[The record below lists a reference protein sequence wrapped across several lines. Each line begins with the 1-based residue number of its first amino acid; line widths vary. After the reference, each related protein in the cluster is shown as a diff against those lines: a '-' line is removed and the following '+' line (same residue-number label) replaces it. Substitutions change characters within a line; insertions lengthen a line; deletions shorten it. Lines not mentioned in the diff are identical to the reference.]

1 MKIAFFYV
9 NINIDRGVVFMEKY
23 LVINGGSS
31 SLKFSLYE
39 MPSEMVICKGYIE
52 KIGFS
57 DSFWNITYND
67 KKISGEKFLPDH
79 KEAVKVMI
87 DELINNKIIDSM
99 DEICGVG
106 HRVLHGGEI
115 YSESVL
121 IDDKVLNDIED
132 LTVLGPLHHPGEIA
146 GIKAMQE
153 VISDIKQVAVFDTAF
168 HQTMPRENYIY
179 ATPLEW
185 YKKYKVRR
193 YGFHGTSHKYITELM
208 QEKLGKKDV
217 NLIICHV
224 GSGASIT
231 CVKNGASF
239 DTSMGLT
246 PLDGLVMG
254 TRSGAI
260 DPSIIK
266 YVADQSGKDL
276 DTITN
281 DLNKNSGLKGICSKN
296 DFRDMFKLKNEG
308 NDEAILAYSVFM
320 DSIIKHIA
328 EYYFELDGKVDAMI
342 FTAGVLENNPVFRA
356 DIVNKLSN
364 VMGIKLNEEVNSNIG
379 YGLPNKEGIITLDDS
394 KTQVYVL
401 PTNEEVMIVRDSYKI
416 ING

>member
-1 MKIAFFYV
+1 
-9 NINIDRGVVFMEKY
+9 MEKY

-39 MPSEMVICKGYIE
+39 MPSEKIICKGYIE
-52 KIGFS
+52 KIGFD
-57 DSFWNITYND
+57 DSFWNITYGEE
-67 KKISGEKFLPDH
+67 KISGAKFLASH
-79 KEAVKVMI
+79 KDAVKVMM
-87 DELINNKIIDSM
+87 DELINNSIINDM
-99 DEICGVG
+99 NEIRGVG

-121 IDDKVLNDIED
+121 IDDKVLKDIED

-153 VISDIKQVAVFDTAF
+153 VISNIKQVAVFDTAF
-168 HQTMPRENYIY
+168 HQTMSKENYIY
-179 ATPLEW
+179 AVPFDW
-185 YKKYKVRR
+185 YKEYKVRR

-231 CVKNGASF
+231 CVKNGRSF

-266 YVADQSGKDL
+266 FIADQTGKTL
-276 DTITN
+276 DEITD
-281 DLNKNSGLKGICSKN
+281 DLNKNSGLKGICGKN

-308 NDEAILAYSVFM
+308 NDEAILAYLVFM

-328 EYYFELDGKVDAMI
+328 EYYFELEGNLDAMV
-342 FTAGVLENNPVFRA
+342 FTAGVLENNPTLRA
-356 DIVNKLSN
+356 DIVNKVSKIMN
-364 VMGIKLNEEVNSNIG
+364 IKLNESVNNDIG
-379 YGLPNKEGIITLDDS
+379 YGHPNKEGIITSDDS
-394 KTQVYVL
+394 RVPVYVL
-401 PTNEEVMIVRDSYKI
+401 PTNEEVMIVRDSYRI

>member
-1 MKIAFFYV
+1 
-9 NINIDRGVVFMEKY
+9 MEKY

-39 MPSEMVICKGYIE
+39 MPSEEIICKGYIE
-52 KIGFS
+52 KIGFD
-57 DSFWNITYND
+57 DSFWTINYNE
-67 KKISGEKFLPDH
+67 KKISGAKFLKDH
-79 KEAVKVMI
+79 KDAVKVMV
-87 DELINNKIIDSM
+87 DELISNNIIDNM
-99 DEICGVG
+99 NEICGVG

-115 YSESVL
+115 YSESVM
-121 IDDKVLNDIED
+121 IDDKVLSDIED

-153 VISDIKQVAVFDTAF
+153 VIKDIKQVAVFDTAF
-168 HQTMPRENYIY
+168 HQTMPKENYIY
-179 ATPLEW
+179 ASPLEW

-208 QEKLGKKDV
+208 QEKLNKKDI

-231 CVKNGASF
+231 CVKDGKSF

-266 YVADQSGKDL
+266 FVSEQSGKDL
-276 DTITN
+276 ETITN
-281 DLNKNSGLKGICSKN
+281 DLNKESGLKGICGKN
-296 DFRDMFKLKNEG
+296 DFRDVFKLKNEG
-308 NDEAILAYSVFM
+308 NEEAILAYLVFM
-320 DSIIKHIA
+320 DSIIKYIA
-328 EYYFELDGKVDAMI
+328 EYYFELEGEVDAII
-342 FTAGVLENNPVFRA
+342 FTAGVLENNPVLRG
-356 DIVNKLSN
+356 DIVNKLSK
-364 VMGIKLNEEVNSNIG
+364 VMGIKLNNTTNDSIG
-379 YGLPNKEGIITLDDS
+379 YGRENKEGIITTEDS
-394 KTQVYVL
+394 RVPIYVL
-401 PTNEEVMIVRDSYKI
+401 PTDEEVMIVRDSYRI
-416 ING
+416 IKEA

>member
-1 MKIAFFYV
+1 
-9 NINIDRGVVFMEKY
+9 MEKY

-39 MPSEMVICKGYIE
+39 MPSEKVICKGYIE

-57 DSFWNITYND
+57 DSFWNISYNN
-67 KKISGEKFLPDH
+67 KKISGAKFLSNH
-79 KEAVKVMI
+79 KDAVMVMI
-87 DELINNKIIDSM
+87 DELINNKIINSM

-121 IDDKVLNDIED
+121 IDDKVLNDIAD
-132 LTVLGPLHHPGEIA
+132 LTILGPLHHPGEIA

-153 VISDIKQVAVFDTAF
+153 VIDGIKQVAVFDTAF

-231 CVKNGASF
+231 CVKDGASF

-308 NDEAILAYSVFM
+308 NDEAELAYSVFM
-320 DSIIKHIA
+320 DSIIKYIA
-328 EYYFELDGKVDAMI
+328 EYYFELEGEVDAII
-342 FTAGVLENNPVFRA
+342 FTAGVLENNPVLRK
-356 DIVNKLSN
+356 DIINKLSK
-364 VMGIKLNEEVNSNIG
+364 VMNISLNEEVNNNIG

-394 KTQVYVL
+394 KTRVYVL
-401 PTNEEVMIVRDSYKI
+401 PTNEEVMIVRDSYRI
-416 ING
+416 INDIK